1 MGNKIST
8 KGKEINYL
16 STTQKEI
23 NYLYYK
29 GERVESLQ
37 SQVEK

>member
-8 KGKEINYL
+8 KGKEIDYL

-23 NYLYYK
+23 KYLYYK

-37 SQVEK
+37 SQVE